1 MGFSKP
7 SVPPVEPDKVY
18 DLPYL
23 ERIRILSRYWAE
35 NGFGSPKIFHV
46 IYIVKLLFF
55 YIAGGY
61 LVGTLTSGFHPLH
74 RAGCGPSRWST
85 RSSSCGPCCSRRSA
99 WPGPGVRWPGTSSRS
114 PAAGATAGST
124 RSVTTVARQGAADRG
139 DRRRPVD
146 VGLYLA
152 IIVTLVLS
160 LVLPTVDD
168 AGLTAPVSPAAGC
181 PRC

>member
-46 IYIVKLLFF
+46 IYIVKLLFL

-61 LVGTLTSGFHPLH
+61 LVGTLTSGFNPLH
-74 RAGCGPSRWST
+74 
-85 RSSSCGPCCSRRSA
+85 
-99 WPGPGVRWPGTSSRS
+99 PGGFWTEPVLYQKFILWTVLLEALGV
-114 PAAGATAGST
+114 AGSW
-124 RSVTTVARQGAADRG
+124 G
-139 DRRRPVD
+139 P
-146 VGLYLA
+146 LA
-152 IIVTLVLS
+152 
-160 LVLPTVDD
+160 
-168 AGLTAPVSPAAGC
+168 GH
-181 PRC
+181 